1 MNSMKRIAQIS
12 AIVCGIALLATIAL
26 TPFAVSS
33 AINAYNSFVDKAES
47 EKDQYIIETTI
58 DSAVK
63 SLTLSDRYYFY
74 RTLRI
79 EESPDN
85 EIHILTR
92 DNGFEKYL
100 PNVTVIDDDAT
111 VSFYFQ
117 GDIKLSEENLLQ
129 ALSFSMERYEDG
141 TVIQIPASVSLYM
154 DPAYMEN
161 GYRNLDIQFKGF
173 ANYEEFIKSYDD
185 WTASAAARDAY
196 YDYIATIDNQL
207 NHINEIRLNIHETT
221 GYYSGQES
229 FMNYAA
235 SQYNDI
241 RNLRSDMLKTSYN
254 FRKEYSSQDEEVI
267 SAAYIEM
274 QNKVTELCAIEQE
287 YDLLSVQ
294 QHIAEE
300 RFGNGE
306 LDGDAFSKIMDEC
319 FSKQVELDLSI
330 TQLRQDFY
338 NYLHEDFLGE
348 DFSEGELDIP
358 DVDVTVPVER
368 PAPLDTVTVSPVVMP

>member
-33 AINAYNSFVDKAES
+33 AINVYNSFVEKAET

-79 EESPDN
+79 EESPNN
-85 EIHILTR
+85 EIHILTQ

-100 PNVTVIDDDAT
+100 PNVTIIDDDAT

-154 DPAYMEN
+154 DAEYMEE

-185 WTASAAARDAY
+185 WAASTAARDSY
-196 YDYIATIDNQL
+196 YDYIATIDNRL
-207 NHINEIRLNIHETT
+207 NQINEMRLNIHETT
-221 GYYSGQES
+221 GYYSTQES
-229 FMNYAA
+229 FMNDAA
-235 SQYNDI
+235 SQYNNI
-241 RNLRSDMLKTSYN
+241 RNLRSDILKTNYN
-254 FRKEYSSQDEEVI
+254 FRKEFSSQDEESI
-267 SAAYIEM
+267 SAAYMEM
-274 QNKVTELCAIEQE
+274 QNKVTELCTIEQE

-306 LDGDAFSKIMDEC
+306 LDGDAFSKIVDEC
-319 FSKQVELDLSI
+319 FSQQVKLDLSI

-338 NYLHEDFLGE
+338 DYLHEGIL
-348 DFSEGELDIP
+348 SEEELDIP

-368 PAPLDTVTVSPVVMP
+368 PAPLDTVTTAPVVLP